1 MIVIVGSP
9 IAQPNADGIDAGG
22 LGASIAR
29 AAARAGAAVQVVGR
43 VGEDAA
49 GDEVLLSLAAA
60 GIGHVAVLREA
71 GRPTPSAAPPPGVS
85 PAPDGPTLGESL
97 ADEEQNDDERAEPD
111 GLSVDAAD
119 VELALRYVPDYR
131 VVIVTADLDPT
142 ALAAV
147 VAGAAWAGARLI
159 VLVPPELTAAD
170 EVIDATVLARPAS
183 DPDGSFAA
191 MVAVYAVELDQ
202 GAEPSAAFASAQSGG
217 RWSAVAD

>member
-1 MIVIVGSP
+1 VIVIVGSP
-9 IAQPNADGIDAGG
+9 IAQPASTGIRAGG
-22 LGASIAR
+22 LGTAIGL
-29 AAARAGAAVQVVGR
+29 AAAAAGAAVQVVGR

-71 GRPTPSAAPPPGVS
+71 GRPTPSAPPPPGES

-97 ADEEQNDDERAEPD
+97 TDDDEDAADGADPD

-131 VVIVTADLDPT
+131 VVIVTQDVDPA
-142 ALAAV
+142 ALIAV
-147 VAGAAWAGARLI
+147 AAGAAWAGARLI
-159 VLVPPELTAAD
+159 VLVGPEATVGD
-170 EVIDATVLARPAS
+170 PGTDATVLARPTS

-191 MVAVYAVELDQ
+191 MVAGYAVELDR
-202 GAEPSAAFASAQSGG
+202 GSEPAAAFAAAQ
-217 RWSAVAD
+217 RVAPWSVVAD